1 MLRNLKNTDF
11 SKKIILFLE
20 VIILLTL
27 CIIFTAVLKDN
38 ISDLDAL
45 VTGVFSL
52 ASLSFGFYFWKAKNE
67 NIRKYAKNISKED
80 MAKILKLYSAL
91 YKKGGEDEADC

>member
-67 NIRKYAKNISKED
+67 NIRKYAKDLTKED
-80 MAKILKLYSAL
+80 MAKILKLYAAI
-91 YKKGGEDEADC
+91 YKKGGEDEADS